1 MNPKKEE
8 KKGITKE
15 ERIFEI
21 YKFYKKVFDTPK
33 ELPKETLEEKI
44 ERINPYYTRNET
56 IQYAGE

>member
-1 MNPKKEE
+1 MNQKKEE
-8 KKGITKE
+8 KKNITKE